1 MQTTYNNSDMFL
13 RFANEMNDILN
24 GKQEMNAQRLL
35 FSAGEATGWARN
47 AQKQSKDMEVS
58 SELKEAKAEYAKATG
73 EYATM
78 GNYVNDGVLAVQR
91 GNLEDGQKFL
101 NTGMEH
107 YNKAVIHYGNYLSVI
122 RKYGVGN

>member
-1 MQTTYNNSDMFL
+1 MKVS
-13 RFANEMNDILN
+13 
-24 GKQEMNAQRLL
+24 QEL
-35 FSAGEATGWARN
+35 EA
-47 AQKQSKDMEVS
+47 
-58 SELKEAKAEYAKATG
+58 AKAEYAKATG

-78 GNYVNDGVLAVQR
+78 GDYINDGVLAFQR

-107 YNKAVIHYGNYLSVI
+107 YNKAVIYYGNYLSVI